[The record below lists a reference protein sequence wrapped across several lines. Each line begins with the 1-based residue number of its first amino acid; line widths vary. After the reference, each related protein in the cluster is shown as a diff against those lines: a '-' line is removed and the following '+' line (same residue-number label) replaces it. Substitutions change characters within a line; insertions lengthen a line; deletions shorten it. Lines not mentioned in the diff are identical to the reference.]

1 MPKKNN
7 YNQSLDFITG
17 SQGIIEEQEVAK
29 EEQVAKEEKE
39 AVKEEQAVKE
49 EVKEITKVD
58 FTENRTKSFSM
69 VLRPSMLYLIKKYSN
84 EHDISMSKVVERAIC
99 QYLDI

>member
-1 MPKKNN
+1 MREKKN

-17 SQGIIEEQEVAK
+17 SQVVTKEEQAVAK
-29 EEQVAKEEKE
+29 EEQEV
-39 AVKEEQAVKE
+39 VKEEQVVKE
-49 EVKEITKVD
+49 EVKEINKVD

-69 VLRPSMLYLIKKYSN
+69 VLRPSMLYLIKKYSE

>member
-1 MPKKNN
+1 MSKDKGFSQALN
-7 YNQSLDFITG
+7 YITG
-17 SQGIIEEQEVAK
+17 ANSK
-29 EEQVAKEEKE
+29 EEEIKEEK
-39 AVKEEQAVKE
+39 VVKE
-49 EVKEITKVD
+49 EVKEVTSEHKKEITKVD

-69 VLRPSMLYLIKKYSN
+69 VLRPSMLYLIKKYSE

>member
-17 SQGIIEEQEVAK
+17 SQGIIEEQEIIK
-29 EEQVAKEEKE
+29 EEKEVAKEEK
-39 AVKEEQAVKE
+39 AVKEEL
-49 EVKEITKVD
+49 KEITKVD

-69 VLRPSMLYLIKKYSN
+69 VLRPSMLYLIKKYSE

>member
-1 MPKKNN
+1 MSKDKGFSQALN
-7 YNQSLDFITG
+7 YITG
-17 SQGIIEEQEVAK
+17 ANSK
-29 EEQVAKEEKE
+29 EEEIKEEK
-39 AVKEEQAVKE
+39 VVKE
-49 EVKEITKVD
+49 EVKEVTSEPKKEITKVD

>member
-1 MPKKNN
+1 MSKDKGFSQALN
-7 YNQSLDFITG
+7 YITG
-17 SQGIIEEQEVAK
+17 ANSK
-29 EEQVAKEEKE
+29 EEEIKEEK
-39 AVKEEQAVKE
+39 VVKE
-49 EVKEITKVD
+49 EVKEVTSEPKKEITKVD

-69 VLRPSMLYLIKKYSN
+69 VLRPSMLYLIKKYSE

>member
-17 SQGIIEEQEVAK
+17 SQGIEEQEII
-29 EEQVAKEEKE
+29 KEEKE
-39 AVKEEQAVKE
+39 VVKEEQAVKE

>member
-1 MPKKNN
+1 MSKNK
-7 YNQSLDFITG
+7 DF
-17 SQGIIEEQEVAK
+17 SQVMAYFDNPRDK
-29 EEQVAKEEKE
+29 EEEKE
-39 AVKEEQAVKE
+39 VKE
-49 EVKEITKVD
+49 EVKKEAVSKSETKIEPEKEITKVD

>member
-1 MPKKNN
+1 MSKDKGFSQALN
-7 YNQSLDFITG
+7 YITG
-17 SQGIIEEQEVAK
+17 ANSK
-29 EEQVAKEEKE
+29 EEEIKEEKVVKKE
-39 AVKEEQAVKE
+39 VKEVTSEPK
-49 EVKEITKVD
+49 KEITKVD

>member
-1 MPKKNN
+1 MRKDKN

-17 SQGIIEEQEVAK
+17 SQQAVK
-29 EEQVAKEEKE
+29 EEPTAKEEK
-39 AVKEEQAVKE
+39 AVKEEKVAKE

-58 FTENRTKSFSM
+58 FTENRTKNFSM
-69 VLRPSMLYLIKKYSN
+69 ALRPSMLYLIKKYSR